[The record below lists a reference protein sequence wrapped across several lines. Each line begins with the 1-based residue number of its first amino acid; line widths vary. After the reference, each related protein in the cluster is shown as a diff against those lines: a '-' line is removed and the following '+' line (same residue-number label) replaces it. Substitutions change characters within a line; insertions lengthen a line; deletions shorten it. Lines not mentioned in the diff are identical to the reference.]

1 MQHRRQKARLPQL
14 LQHQGSVLLYGARMG
29 NQNDRTVYQQEDG
42 SWANKRNGSE
52 RAGSVHIKQAEAIAV
67 AKSMISKSGGGEL
80 TLRGL
85 NGEVRAVQIEPIE
98 ALADERFERQSMQ
111 NRLRLFVFD
120 FDHSV
125 PGSATSQTPNVTGG
139 RLSRAAQ
146 RILATR

>member
-85 NGEVRAVQIEPIE
+85 NGEVRAVHTIAP
-98 ALADERFERQSMQ
+98 AKGAVVAAVADPLSTVPAGTPQS
-111 NRLRLFVFD
+111 
-120 FDHSV
+120 
-125 PGSATSQTPNVTGG
+125 
-139 RLSRAAQ
+139 
-146 RILATR
+146 